1 LLEALFARKT
11 KVKQSMH
18 ETSWVHFVCHGDVDN
33 NSLVLA
39 APYDI
44 SPGCKHLVDLTMKE
58 VQGSMSQQGI

>member
-1 LLEALFARKT
+1 
-11 KVKQSMH
+11 MH
-18 ETSWVHFVCHGDVDN
+18 KASWVHFVCHGDVDN